1 MRVPP
6 DTPILTTD
14 AMRAA
19 EADAEAAGTSLAT
32 LMDRAGAAVADMAW
46 RIAANAPILVLV
58 GPGNNGGD
66 GYVAARLLGQR
77 GANVRVAASGPPCTD
92 LARAARAAWDGPVEA
107 LTAKTHPAP
116 IVVDALFGVGLS
128 RGLDDPLMTAL
139 GSLEKK
145 AARII
150 AVDLPSGI
158 DGDTGQLLSKPLRAD
173 ITIALGALK
182 PAHVLLP
189 GADWCGQTICA
200 DLGPSIKADLRSL
213 ARGHVSAESAPAT
226 NKFRKGMVMVR
237 SGPMTGAA
245 GLAAGGA
252 LRAGAGYVLL
262 TNAARA
268 PCLAIICEADD
279 QFATRLADPR
289 LGAVVI
295 GPGSVVNRELEKH
308 IGRILAAD
316 VPAVLDAAALDIAVP
331 ELMALSVP
339 RPIIL
344 TPHAGEFD
352 RVFPDLTGSK
362 IARTCEAA
370 RRTGA
375 VVVHKGADMIIAA
388 PDGRVSAAWPGS
400 PWLATAGSGDVL
412 AGACG
417 AMLARGM
424 EAFDAAIAACRW
436 HIAAARR
443 IGPALIADDLLERH
457 DL

>member
-46 RIAANAPILVLV
+46 RIAANAPILVLA

-77 GANVRVAASGPPCTD
+77 GANVRVAASRPPCTD
-92 LARAARAAWDGPVEA
+92 LARAARAAWDGPVEV

-145 AARII
+145 ATRII

-158 DGDTGQLLSKPLRAD
+158 DGDTGQILSKPPRAD

-200 DLGPSIKADLRSL
+200 DLGLSIKADLRSL
-213 ARGHVSAESAPAT
+213 ARGRVSAESAPAT

-237 SGPMTGAA
+237 SGPMPGAA

-262 TNAARA
+262 NNAARA
-268 PCLAIICEADD
+268 PRLAIICEADD
-279 QFATRLADPR
+279 QFAVRLADPR

-295 GPGSVVNRELEKH
+295 GPGSVADRELENH

-344 TPHAGEFD
+344 TPHAGEFN

-424 EAFDAAIAACRW
+424 AAFDAASAACRW
-436 HIAAARR
+436 HIAAGRR